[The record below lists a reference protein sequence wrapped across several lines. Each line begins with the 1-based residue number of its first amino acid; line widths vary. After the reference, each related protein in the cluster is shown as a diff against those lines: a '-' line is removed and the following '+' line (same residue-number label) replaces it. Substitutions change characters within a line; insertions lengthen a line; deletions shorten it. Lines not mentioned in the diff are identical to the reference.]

1 MPRKIKRL
9 ILKTLFAI
17 LNSNMF
23 FMKRI
28 SCRMVLRK
36 SLLVAFIVIL
46 AGNFC
51 PGFLKDREASATLG
65 TADKVVVIKS
75 KRLLMLLKE
84 GDILKIYRV
93 SLGKH
98 PNGHKKKAGDKRT
111 PEGRYILDSRN
122 PESKFHLALRISYP
136 NESDIRNAEKIGVR
150 PGGDI
155 MIHGLSDKMK
165 KLGKLHRTSDWT
177 DGCIAVTNSEIEE
190 IWRLVPDG
198 TPIEIKP

>member
-1 MPRKIKRL
+1 MFFMDSISRRL
-9 ILKTLFAI
+9 VIRGCLIFAFFAI
-17 LNSNMF
+17 LAGSLSSGF
-23 FMKRI
+23 F
-28 SCRMVLRK
+28 SV
-36 SLLVAFIVIL
+36 
-46 AGNFC
+46 
-51 PGFLKDREASATLG
+51 REASATLG
-65 TADKVVVIKS
+65 KADKVVVIKS

-93 SLGKH
+93 SLGKQ
-98 PNGHKKKAGDKRT
+98 PNGHKTKVGDKRT
-111 PEGRYILDSRN
+111 PEGSYVLDSRN
-122 PESKFHLALRISYP
+122 VESKFHLALRISYP

-165 KLGKLHRTSDWT
+165 KYGKLHRTSDWT
-177 DGCIAVTNSEIEE
+177 DGCIAVTNAEIEE